1 MKYFVVFFFILL
13 SVHLTAQEVEP
24 SQKVSGIVVN
34 DNTNQPL
41 SSVNIINLNKVR
53 GTTTDGNGRFEIN
66 VHVNDTLHFTILG
79 FQPLRVRVT
88 NDWIKNKSTRI
99 QLTEK
104 AIALEEVIIRP
115 FNLTGY
121 LEVDSKLIPT
131 KENFR
136 YSISGLTQGYDC
148 LLYTSDAADEMD

>member
-104 AIALEEVIIRP
+104 AIALIVNGFSKDVLNKLPMEFAVEAQK
-115 FNLTGY
+115 L
-121 LEVDSKLIPT
+121 LE
-131 KENFR
+131 
-136 YSISGLTQGYDC
+136 ISLEGSVG
-148 LLYTSDAADEMD
+148 

>member
-13 SVHLTAQEVEP
+13 TTNLVAQEVEI
-24 SQKVSGIVVN
+24 SEKVSGIVVN

-41 SSVNIINLNKVR
+41 SNVNIINLNKVR

-88 NDWIKNKSTRI
+88 ND
-99 QLTEK
+99 
-104 AIALEEVIIRP
+104 
-115 FNLTGY
+115 
-121 LEVDSKLIPT
+121 
-131 KENFR
+131 
-136 YSISGLTQGYDC
+136 
-148 LLYTSDAADEMD
+148 